1 MQPVAPLPAPQPE
14 QSEPKASLL
23 ARLFR
28 GRSGLVLRLAFTVL
42 PFAWLAQRVRLD
54 EVASNVARV
63 GAQNLGLATIAFG
76 LAYVPATLRWK
87 LLMRAYGANE
97 TPPFFTL
104 LRHQLVCAY
113 FNVLPSGV
121 AGDFVRAQ
129 RVREWLPNAATSF
142 AIVFIERIAGLIG
155 LLLLA
160 ALASLASLY
169 GEGIDSGLLV
179 EAFVLTT
186 ALALGASFVLFGV
199 PYLVDKRPK
208 LGGLLQRLALLG
220 PLLLRIPKPQSAW
233 GLVKAVGLSL
243 GTQGCA
249 LFSLSLLLR
258 PVVDVSQLLACMQV
272 APLAILLTYIPI
284 TPGGVAQREAIYA
297 YLFAFANVAEST
309 SVAVSLSFF
318 FAQMTVAAIGGVVH
332 LGERLAT
339 GRA

>member
-1 MQPVAPLPAPQPE
+1 MQPAAPLPASS
-14 QSEPKASLL
+14 SEPSIL

-28 GRSGLVLRLAFTVL
+28 GRLGLVLRIAFTIL
-42 PFAWLAQRVRLD
+42 PFAWLARRVRLD

-63 GAQNLGLATIAFG
+63 GALNLALATIAFG
-76 LAYVPATLRWK
+76 LAFLPATLRWRT
-87 LLMRAYGANE
+87 LMRAYGAKE
-97 TPPFFTL
+97 TPPFWTL
-104 LRHQLVCAY
+104 LRHLLVCAY

-129 RVREWLPNAATSF
+129 RVRSWLPDAPTSF

-155 LLLLA
+155 LLVLA
-160 ALASLASLY
+160 ALASLASFY
-169 GEGIDSGLLV
+169 GEGIDSALLLQ
-179 EAFVLTT
+179 AFILTT
-186 ALALGASFVLFGV
+186 ALASGASLALFGV
-199 PYLVDKRPK
+199 PYLVDGRPA
-208 LGGLLQRLALLG
+208 LAELLRRLPLLG
-220 PLLLRIPKPQSAW
+220 PVLLRIPKPRSPL
-233 GLVKAVGLSL
+233 GLLKAVALSL

-258 PVVDVSQLLACMQV
+258 PVVDASQLLACIQV
-272 APLAILLTYIPI
+272 APLAILLTYIPL

-318 FAQMTVAAIGGVVH
+318 FAQMAVSALGGIVH

-339 GRA
+339 RRA